1 MKEMKRRKA
10 CTRRAHQSQLTRG
23 VQVFG
28 KVGSVIFILAVFGSF
43 VLNTAARA
51 EEAKNENAT
60 CAPSGALSL
69 DASGKCPCGKSLD
82 KCCHKDEIKAMQNDA
97 VGELCDPAN
106 GKNLC

>member
-1 MKEMKRRKA
+1 MNTDTNQMRGGCGGQCA
-10 CTRRAHQSQLTRG
+10 C
-23 VQVFG
+23 
-28 KVGSVIFILAVFGSF
+28 
-43 VLNTAARA
+43 ARA